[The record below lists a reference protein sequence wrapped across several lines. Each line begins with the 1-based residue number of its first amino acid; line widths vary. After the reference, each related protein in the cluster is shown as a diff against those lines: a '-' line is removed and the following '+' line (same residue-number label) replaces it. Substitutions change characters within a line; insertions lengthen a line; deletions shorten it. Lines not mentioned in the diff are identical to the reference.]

1 MENFEPLTCNP
12 LQQQTVAGD
21 FTDEITL
28 ITEMSTFKK
37 LAVLNPTKAHGPDAI
52 LRWLLKENA
61 DLLAGPICDILN
73 DFYHEGR
80 LPSVWK
86 EADIVPVPVTTNQR
100 RKQAPTPN
108 LTHTHNLQDCCC
120 VSGPFWN
127 MLVQFSTVH
136 YQLTWRTIWN
146 VYKDVLALFTLP
158 CLTLKPSAH
167 QDYLHYLRE
176 EKKSP

>member
-1 MENFEPLTCNP
+1 MSRPGTEDCNILKSLLHLKGVSGKSAFDYTNFIDTSFLTPMENFEPLTCNP

-73 DFYHEGR
+73 YFYREGR

-86 EADIVPVPVTTNQR
+86 EADIVPVP
-100 RKQAPTPN
+100 K
-108 LTHTHNLQDCCC
+108 
-120 VSGPFWN
+120 
-127 MLVQFSTVH
+127 
-136 YQLTWRTIWN
+136 
-146 VYKDVLALFTLP
+146 
-158 CLTLKPSAH
+158 
-167 QDYLHYLRE
+167 
-176 EKKSP
+176 

>member
-37 LAVLNPTKAHGPDAI
+37 LAVLNPTKAHGPNAI

-73 DFYHEGR
+73 YFYREGR

-86 EADIVPVPVTTNQR
+86 EADIVPVP
-100 RKQAPTPN
+100 K
-108 LTHTHNLQDCCC
+108 
-120 VSGPFWN
+120 
-127 MLVQFSTVH
+127 
-136 YQLTWRTIWN
+136 
-146 VYKDVLALFTLP
+146 
-158 CLTLKPSAH
+158 
-167 QDYLHYLRE
+167 
-176 EKKSP
+176 

>member
-1 MENFEPLTCNP
+1 MSRPGTEDCNILKSLHHLKGVSGKSAFDYTNFIDTSFLTPMENFEPLTCNP

-100 RKQAPTPN
+100 PKQAPTPN

-120 VSGPFWN
+120 VSGPF
-127 MLVQFSTVH
+127 
-136 YQLTWRTIWN
+136 
-146 VYKDVLALFTLP
+146 
-158 CLTLKPSAH
+158 
-167 QDYLHYLRE
+167 
-176 EKKSP
+176 